1 MPTLITFGAMAARAF
16 GATSALRE
24 AYWGLKVGT
33 TGESWYGQDCAI
45 DGSGNYIVT
54 GYSLISGQ
62 YRNYIAKYS
71 SAGVVTWA
79 SYFGA
84 AAATSRTGFVSVDLS
99 NNIYAY
105 FNVAPDAY
113 IVKYNSSGTVQW
125 QRKLTNVYPGK
136 FGLDS
141 SANIYLA
148 AVPGSLTSTTTI
160 VKYDTA
166 GTILASASSTTAQ
179 GATQRYAMRSV
190 AVDSSGNCYLFYSS
204 FTDLLCCGFFAYAAI
219 TKLNSSLAWQ
229 WSRYTSDALGL
240 AGYLFINSSGAPYA
254 LSEPGSAG
262 RLTAFDT
269 SGTVTASASFPELYS
284 AYGAD
289 ASGNVYVVSPNASGT
304 NTFIKLNSS
313 LTVQWQRAFSATG
326 QTVQSTTSVIGSTTV
341 LVSSGVSTATN
352 VYAQAYRLPTSA
364 PTTGTFSP
372 YTIAAGAV
380 TVGTTARTWAS
391 RTDTWSSA
399 GVTDSAGAIT
409 STSFTPTTTLVNFT

>member
-1 MPTLITFGAMAARAF
+1 MAARAF

-54 GYSLISGQ
+54 GYSFVSGQ

-84 AAATSRTGFVSVDLS
+84 AAATNRTGHVKVDAS
-99 NNIYAY
+99 DNVYAY
-105 FNVAPDAY
+105 FTIATDAY
-113 IVKYNSSGTVQW
+113 IVKYNSAGTVQW
-125 QRKLTNVYPGK
+125 QRKLTGYASGR
-136 FGLDS
+136 FGIDS
-141 SANIYLA
+141 SANLYLPVSA
-148 AVPGSLTSTTTI
+148 STTSAI
-160 VKYDTA
+160 AKYNTS
-166 GTILASASSTTAQ
+166 GTLLASASSNTAQ
-179 GATQRYAMRSV
+179 GATLRGTSTHV
-190 AVDSSGNCYLFYSS
+190 ETDTSGNSYVFYGSY
-204 FTDLLCCGFFAYAAI
+204 TDLLCCGFFSYGAV
-219 TKLNSSLAWQ
+219 TKVNSSLAWQ
-229 WSRYTSDALGL
+229 WSRYTSDALGQS
-240 AGYLFINSSGAPYA
+240 GYVFLNSAGAPYV
-254 LSEPGSAG
+254 LSSPSGAG

-269 SGTVTASASFPELYS
+269 SGTVTASASFPAPYS

-304 NTFIKLNSS
+304 NTFIKLNSG

-326 QTVQSTTSVIGSTTV
+326 QTVQATTAVIGNTTV
-341 LVSSGVSTATN
+341 LVSSGYATATN
-352 VYAQAYRLPTSA
+352 VYAQAYRLPTSG